1 MRKNF
6 GKKTGLYPQPVF
18 IISSY
23 DEENNANCMNAAW
36 AGISDYGQISIAM
49 SSHKTLDNILKTKAL
64 TIQMGTVDTVVSC
77 DYVGLVS
84 GNDVTNKMEK
94 AKFTTTRSEFVNAP
108 IINELPL
115 AIECELH
122 SYNEETEI
130 LKATIINVSCDERYL
145 TDGKIDVNK
154 IKPITYDSFNHT
166 YVALGEVVA
175 KAFKCGNELKDE

>member
-1 MRKNF
+1 MRVNF
-6 GKKTGLYPQPVF
+6 GKKTALYPQPVF

-23 DEENNANCMNAAW
+23 DENQKANCMNAAW
-36 AGISDYGQISIAM
+36 AGISDYNQISIAM
-49 SSHKTLDNILKTKAL
+49 ASHKTLDNILKSKAFV
-64 TIQMGTVDTVVSC
+64 IQMGTVEYVKSC

-84 GNDVTNKMEK
+84 GNDEENKMEK
-94 AKFTTTRSEFVNAP
+94 AHFTTIKSEFVNAP

-130 LKATIINVSCDERYL
+130 LKGTIVNVSCDELYL
-145 TDGKIDVNK
+145 TDGKIDPSK

-166 YVALGEVVA
+166 YISLGDVVA
-175 KAFKCGNELKDE
+175 KAFSCGNELK